1 MMRFREYQIL
11 KFRWFVLTSLMI
23 LRSSSAFQP
32 SSARLSIRLN
42 SYECCLNQCSLTSEK
57 SKCNSITETNTSRS
71 DFISNMILTCVTVV
85 TLSTN
90 PTSTSAIET
99 TASDVHVPSDNS
111 SAKKPLQNVPIK
123 TDKSSDS
130 KSFISLTSFQESVSG
145 FVSGAA
151 LTTAKTLGTVECYI
165 IPILVLLYS
174 KNIFKKSLTFR

>member
-1 MMRFREYQIL
+1 MRFREYHIL

-42 SYECCLNQCSLTSEK
+42 SYECSLNQCSLTSEK

-90 PTSTSAIET
+90 PTLTSAIE

-123 TDKSSDS
+123 TDKSLDS

-151 LTTAKTLGTVECYI
+151 VTTAKTLGTVEC
-165 IPILVLLYS
+165 
-174 KNIFKKSLTFR
+174 